1 MDGNLHSQ
9 EEEEDECEEGEIN
22 ENDDAQENSK
32 VPESDFHGNCV
43 DGDKPEDE
51 GYVENSRLFSKPNNV
66 EVQIG
71 ENDEYID
78 TPIGDTSDAHNLVE
92 HVLKEGDCHV
102 LSNQNIPNNRIAEI
116 EDEGVGEL
124 RLDTNYVHVGNDE
137 GACDQV
143 EVDPVGI
150 ALNSQKNKGIQ
161 AQFYQNGSSGCQGV
175 EGYVEPLNQVDVSND
190 EDRSVQDTLD
200 LDGGESSQSIDLN
213 SEPLDIYDWYDIAD
227 EEARRRGRAKKSKSK
242 DKRAKKQGIAKS
254 SSFPATMKSKDILK
268 ANAYRKN
275 KKADHNYKNQ
285 SSPNKSENSITISE
299 EILKTKNIGAEVGFQ
314 IEGFDELLRNEIE
327 GEGMIRNQS

>member
-1 MDGNLHSQ
+1 MCNTRYANRFGRVLIPCECSKDAANVSFGRVCILTNLCNPINQAVQVCWRKITFSVWIKEDGDGWEPAFCNPNSLISDSDEDSEGISDTFEIEQ

-51 GYVENSRLFSKPNNV
+51 GYVENSRLFSKPINV

-78 TPIGDTSDAHNLVE
+78 TPIGDTSDAHKLVE

-124 RLDTNYVHVGNDE
+124 RLDTNLVHVGNDE
-137 GACDQV
+137 GACDRV

-150 ALNSQKNKGIQ
+150 ALNAQKNKGIQ
-161 AQFYQNGSSGCQGV
+161 AQFFQNGSSGCQGMQ
-175 EGYVEPLNQVDVSND
+175 GYVEPLNQVDVSND

-227 EEARRRGRAKKSKSK
+227 EEARRRGRAKKI
-242 DKRAKKQGIAKS
+242 KKQ
-254 SSFPATMKSKDILK
+254 
-268 ANAYRKN
+268 R
-275 KKADHNYKNQ
+275 
-285 SSPNKSENSITISE
+285 
-299 EILKTKNIGAEVGFQ
+299 
-314 IEGFDELLRNEIE
+314 
-327 GEGMIRNQS
+327 